1 MNLWCPFYQVLAMS
15 RIPWPQGGM
24 ASQKLMDTQQLEN
37 GADGRGEL
45 AIREGKVVGN
55 MVKDL

>member
-1 MNLWCPFYQVLAMS
+1 MS

-37 GADGRGEL
+37 GADRRGEL
-45 AIREGKVVGN
+45 AILEGKVVGN

>member
-1 MNLWCPFYQVLAMS
+1 
-15 RIPWPQGGM
+15 M

-45 AIREGKVVGN
+45 AILEGKVVGN